1 MVTLFSTLG
10 INKLLKIDLKLLYS
24 MLNTKN
30 TMLFPLDAFLFRMGT
45 NELKLTTSMYIVD
58 FE

>member
-1 MVTLFSTLG
+1 
-10 INKLLKIDLKLLYS
+10 
-24 MLNTKN
+24 MLNTKK

>member
-1 MVTLFSTLG
+1 
-10 INKLLKIDLKLLYS
+10 